1 MDLKAFQK
9 AVDELNYALE
19 KMSEFRELEELPEL
33 LDEIKKEAQ
42 KIKSQKI
49 INTTLS
55 VFFVLSLS
63 AMIGYLSAYTTTKN
77 NLSKL
82 DTGVTVVVDHGKK
95 QVLIPRDWKAEAKEK
110 FYVFEV
116 K

>member
-9 AVDELNYALE
+9 AVDELNYAVE

-33 LDEIKKEAQ
+33 LDEIKKEAK

-49 INTTLS
+49 MNTTLS

-63 AMIGYLSAYTTTKN
+63 AIIGYLSAYTTTKN
-77 NLSKL
+77 NLEKL
-82 DTGVTVVVDHGKK
+82 DTGVTVVVTHDKK

-110 FYVFEV
+110 FYIFDV